1 MAGLDQRVFVNHFQN
16 FRGSN
21 AAELASVVF
30 ITGRNSPPPWSIDL
44 KARARFWAVQ
54 QPLLHDHAAAL
65 PSDGMKLPRLPT
77 VLRGY
82 LRSEK
87 NSASQSGVE
96 IALFTDERI
105 EALHRQSRDA
115 ETVQAI
121 ARLRL
126 VHAPYVKNVVLLGNL
141 PVEMPVD
148 QFVRFDEL
156 MPDRLEIEL
165 IRKGNVPITPLGL
178 LKMRP
183 DLVSTASNA
192 EKILKRSRVRTLSRL
207 RSLPR
212 LSRSGL
218 VMVEFEAKNNG
229 RTKTHRHLFMLPD
242 QQAIRPVNAPAISL
256 SAGHIPFAEWV
267 NFLEKGDPEIA
278 GSGWS
283 GVHQP
288 RLVWA

>member
-1 MAGLDQRVFVNHFQN
+1 M
-16 FRGSN
+16 
-21 AAELASVVF
+21 
-30 ITGRNSPPPWSIDL
+30 P
-44 KARARFWAVQ
+44 
-54 QPLLHDHAAAL
+54 
-65 PSDGMKLPRLPT
+65 
-77 VLRGY
+77 
-82 LRSEK
+82 
-87 NSASQSGVE
+87 QSGVE
-96 IALFTDERI
+96 VASFTDERV

-148 QFVRFDEL
+148 QLVRFDEL
-156 MPDRLEIEL
+156 MPDRIEIEL
-165 IRKGNVPITPLGL
+165 IRKGNVPMTPLGL

-192 EKILKRSRVRTLSRL
+192 EKILQRSRVRTLSSL
-207 RSLPR
+207 RALPR

-218 VMVEFEAKNNG
+218 VVIEFKATNKG
-229 RTKTHRHLFMLPD
+229 RTKTHRHLFMLPG
-242 QQAIRPVNAPAISL
+242 QQAIRPVNAPVISL
-256 SAGHIPFAEWV
+256 SAGRIPFAEWV
-267 NFLEKGDPEIA
+267 TYLEHGDPEIP

-288 RLVWA
+288 RLSWS